1 MYCYHYCYYVWHA
14 DLSCLFCSLPHSI
27 DFVYDPGGFEM
38 TECQATF
45 DPKGDGLVTG
55 FGIQQD
61 RETTGRLCLFHVQ
74 KWMMKTTSMDTPR
87 LVDAKTHVFL

>member
-45 DPKGDGLVTG
+45 DPKGGWFGHRLWDSAGSRDNWPAVPFSCPKVDGENNING
-55 FGIQQD
+55 HSKI
-61 RETTGRLCLFHVQ
+61 GR
-74 KWMMKTTSMDTPR
+74 R
-87 LVDAKTHVFL
+87 